1 MAATTKLLLAV
12 LAIVAGAQCVGTSMI
27 MSTSP
32 PPVRPA
38 AAVAAPKEASEPA
51 TPPPTPAST
60 PTATPTPTPVPTPT
74 PTPIATSA
82 PAPAAPS
89 QDDLTVVYV
98 GMTERDAHTAADALR
113 SMASAC
119 QSGDLQPC
127 RRGMVDARNAVQAY
141 QSDLDRTAAP
151 TCLSSADG
159 EIRQALGNLRD
170 GLDLGIS
177 GVDNLDAGRVDQGV
191 SLIMQGNDHLTSA
204 SALIKSASC

>member
-1 MAATTKLLLAV
+1 MAATRKLLLAV
-12 LAIVAGAQCVGTSMI
+12 LAIVAGAQFEGTFVI
-27 MSTSP
+27 MSTWP

-38 AAVAAPKEASEPA
+38 AAVAEPNEASEPA
-51 TPPPTPAST
+51 TPTPT
-60 PTATPTPTPVPTPT
+60 PTATPVPTPT
-74 PTPIATSA
+74 PTPIATST

-89 QDDLTVVYV
+89 QHDLTVVYV
-98 GMTERDAHTAADALR
+98 GMTERDAHMAADALR

-127 RRGMVDARNAVQAY
+127 RRGMVNARNAVQAY

-159 EIRQALGNLRD
+159 EIRQALGNVRD